1 MAFPLSPT
9 NLQKATVDGINFVY
23 WSNSNAWFRQL
34 INSNTL
40 TVGNINVN
48 NTATLGSSLTY
59 TAANAPLLVGANVN
73 SYVQI
78 AVQNANGGNN
88 ASTDIA
94 AVANNGSDND
104 TFINM
109 GITGSTYSQSL
120 YNLYGANDGYLIV
133 SGNSTTN
140 GGNLIINT
148 YSAKDIIF
156 AVGGTL
162 KTNEVARVRAN
173 TNSFVI
179 GSSTTSTNVNTGALI
194 VTGGMGISGNVNA
207 NVVYG
212 NALYDSGSRVLTG
225 NTAATT
231 GKAIAMAMVFG
242 G

>member
-34 INSNTL
+34 INSITL

-109 GITGSTYSQSL
+109 GITGSTYSQS
-120 YNLYGANDGYLIV
+120 YLIV